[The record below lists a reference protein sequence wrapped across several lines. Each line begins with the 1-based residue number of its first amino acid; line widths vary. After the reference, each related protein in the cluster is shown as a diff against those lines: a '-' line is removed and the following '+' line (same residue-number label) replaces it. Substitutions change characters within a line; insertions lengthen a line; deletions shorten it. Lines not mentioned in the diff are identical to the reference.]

1 MVAAVKVR
9 PKFGLASDMV
19 EIYMVR
25 QTTQL
30 ILTEVGFEATSRS
43 ALEVVAIEIVN
54 EWER

>member
-1 MVAAVKVR
+1 MKVR
-9 PKFGLASDMV
+9 RKFGLVSDMV
-19 EIYMVR
+19 EISMVR

-30 ILTEVGFEATSRS
+30 ILGFEAANRS